1 MCSFR
6 LLHNVPKKKKKLHNE
21 TKHKVAE
28 LDPEEKI
35 QNLSLS
41 DFSFSVEAKGE
52 TLILMLS

>member
-35 QNLSLS
+35 QNIPVTVRFLV
-41 DFSFSVEAKGE
+41 FS
-52 TLILMLS
+52 